1 MYIKRDDD
9 EYDEHDQDKSN
20 LRRKAFKHS
29 CKKRQLSAQCY
40 GILGV
45 FQRGNLRIIESDQEF
60 ASEEIMEE
68 EKKILSDDVI
78 QAIKIKRQLLQLT
91 RHAKESTWQEHG

>member
-1 MYIKRDDD
+1 MYVKRDDD

-20 LRRKAFKHS
+20 LRRKAFKCS
-29 CKKRQLSAQCY
+29 CKKRQLSAQCC

-60 ASEEIMEE
+60 ACDEIMEE
-68 EKKILSDDVI
+68 EEKILSDDVM
-78 QAIKIKRQLLQLT
+78 QAIKN
-91 RHAKESTWQEHG
+91 KEAIAAADAS